1 MFDLVSFSQK
11 LLSLGHFQNLQP
23 QSIEEG
29 LGILERVEG
38 LGCLLKVVP
47 RKYVF
52 FKTSAKTG
60 PDWSFARLRAMAGE
74 QKCFKNQQGWDTH
87 ENRSVSAL
95 NLFVEGR
102 HISASLLEQLTELV

>member
-1 MFDLVSFSQK
+1 
-11 LLSLGHFQNLQP
+11 
-23 QSIEEG
+23 
-29 LGILERVEG
+29 
-38 LGCLLKVVP
+38 
-47 RKYVF
+47 
-52 FKTSAKTG
+52 
-60 PDWSFARLRAMAGE
+60 MAGE